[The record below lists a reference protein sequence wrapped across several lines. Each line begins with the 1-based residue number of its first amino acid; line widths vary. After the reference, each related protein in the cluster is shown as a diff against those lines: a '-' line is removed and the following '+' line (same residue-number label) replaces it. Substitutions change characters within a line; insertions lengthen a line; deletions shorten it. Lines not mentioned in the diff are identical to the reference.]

1 MAWSWSKS
9 YLSGESGWLCF
20 FDVDIWVCV
29 TRTANSKIV
38 VFPLTSA
45 AIYDCF
51 GCGDDFGGNVCL
63 RAERFKLQIKGKV
76 HTKVKFTLF
85 LLTSVNGMSKST
97 TDLFWSVQTS
107 TVALGALL
115 ATWLARHECS
125 HCLKGFSVYLRE
137 EYGVSIA
144 ISRQIKSVMMTCVF
158 FRWFSTKGLACTGG
172 VRWNYFLLLRDGVW
186 ENMTGAYVDIAV
198 SSKWVKV
205 CFSANYLF

>member
-1 MAWSWSKS
+1 MTVLVVEMISEETFAWEQNDSNCR
-9 YLSGESGWLCF
+9 L
-20 FDVDIWVCV
+20 
-29 TRTANSKIV
+29 
-38 VFPLTSA
+38 
-45 AIYDCF
+45 
-51 GCGDDFGGNVCL
+51 
-63 RAERFKLQIKGKV
+63 KGKC
-76 HTKVKFTLF
+76 TQKWNSPFF

-107 TVALGALL
+107 TVALGTLL

-137 EYGVSIA
+137 EYGVNIA
-144 ISRQIKSVMMTCVF
+144 ISRQIKSVMMTCCVF

>member
-1 MAWSWSKS
+1 MTVLVVEMISEEMFAWEQNDSNCR
-9 YLSGESGWLCF
+9 L
-20 FDVDIWVCV
+20 
-29 TRTANSKIV
+29 
-38 VFPLTSA
+38 
-45 AIYDCF
+45 
-51 GCGDDFGGNVCL
+51 
-63 RAERFKLQIKGKV
+63 KGKCTQKWNSPFFYSPV
-76 HTKVKFTLF
+76 SMGWVKALQTF
-85 LLTSVNGMSKST
+85 
-97 TDLFWSVQTS
+97 FWSVQTS

-125 HCLKGFSVYLRE
+125 HCLKGFSVNLRE
-137 EYGVSIA
+137 EYGV
-144 ISRQIKSVMMTCVF
+144 SRQIKSVMMTCCVF